1 MAAADNNP
9 LNGPTAKKFH
19 WVSNGEPHAIRRR
32 EMLSKYGPQIRK
44 LYGYD
49 HSTARQVQAN
59 AHAHTHAPHHH
70 QQTEG
75 VPQP

>member
-70 QQTEG
+70 QQT
-75 VPQP
+75 